1 MEPKLLNDV
10 KELMRIGQI
19 EGTLSIQQKQKLIM
33 KANPFTLKNGEL
45 YRMGQDDRLQRCL
58 TTIKT
63 QMVMRELHDGQLEG
77 HFATKNHVEEDIEC
91 GILVPNYVHR
101 C

>member
-1 MEPKLLNDV
+1 
-10 KELMRIGQI
+10 
-19 EGTLSIQQKQKLIM
+19 
-33 KANPFTLKNGEL
+33 
-45 YRMGQDDRLQRCL
+45 
-58 TTIKT
+58 
-63 QMVMRELHDGQLEG
+63 MRELHDGQLEG